1 MKKEIRS
8 TKARAKIRIFF
19 KDKKNN
25 PLAKVTKKKD
35 SKKVRNEEE
44 ALQLILQKYIRSY
57 EMTVNNYMPR
67 NWVT

>member
-8 TKARAKIRIFF
+8 TKARAKIRIFL

-67 NWVT
+67 N